1 MSGIKW
7 DAHYQS
13 GTPPWES
20 GQPSSELQQVIAEDQ
35 IPRGRVIDLGCGT
48 GINSVWLA
56 QQGFDVTG
64 IDFSGL
70 AIDKARER
78 AAAAGVTVRFLQADV
93 LNLPDEFEPF
103 PFFFDRGCYHA
114 VRRIDAQVY
123 VRTLERLT
131 LPGSLGL
138 LLTGNAKSSHKPGEG
153 PPVVSE
159 AELHAELEPTFEIV
173 RLREFHFDLGT
184 HDDVPFL
191 AWSCLVRRAGG
202 HPFHEHR

>member
-1 MSGIKW
+1 MSGSEW
-7 DAHYQS
+7 DARYQS

-20 GQPSSELQQVIAEDQ
+20 GQPSSELQRVIAEDR
-35 IPRGRVIDLGCGT
+35 IPPSRVIDLGCGS
-48 GINSVWLA
+48 GINAVWLA
-56 QQGFDVTG
+56 RQGFDVTG
-64 IDFSGL
+64 VDFSGL

-78 AAAAGVTVRFLQADV
+78 AAAAGVPVQFVQADV
-93 LNLPDEFEPF
+93 LHLTDEFEPF

-114 VRRIDAQVY
+114 VRRTDAGAY
-123 VRTLERLT
+123 VRTLARIT
-131 LPGSLGL
+131 QPGSLGL
-138 LLTGNAKSSHKPGEG
+138 ILAGNANSSHKPGEG

-159 AELHAELEPTFEIV
+159 ADLHAELEPAFEIV
-173 RLREFHFDLGT
+173 RLREFHFDLGP